1 MPTNRVVWTPSIWKG
16 MLNSTEQSVGRTAS
30 TAGVMLDTCS
40 NEVVAGLGENVPTA
54 SGRFSKSH
62 RPVASSIELLFFFWL
77 LFWIFFKKKKKRRNY
92 RFAMPACK
100 DASAGRR

>member
-1 MPTNRVVWTPSIWKG
+1 
-16 MLNSTEQSVGRTAS
+16 
-30 TAGVMLDTCS
+30 MLDTCS

-62 RPVASSIELLFFFWL
+62 RPVASSIELFF
-77 LFWIFFKKKKKRRNY
+77 IFYFFLVVVLDFFQKKKKKRNY